1 LAFLIWTLD
10 DSLSVLYDIFDVL
23 MQALQVEYVLT
34 LQEDG
39 GFRGEFYCADGALLL
54 N

>member
-10 DSLSVLYDIFDVL
+10 DGLSVLDNVFDVL
-23 MQALQVEYVLT
+23 MQALQVEYVLA
-34 LQEDG
+34 LEKDG
-39 GFRGEFYCADGALLL
+39 GFRGEFYCADGALFF